1 MSALAPY
8 EMVQEAVASLQ
19 PRLGDRK
26 PTVGL
31 ILGSG
36 LGAYAETVGDPVAVP
51 YAEIPHFLVPAVA
64 GHAGMLWCGKIGD
77 RTVVALQGRPHPY
90 EGHPMKTLVHPVRT
104 MIALGCK
111 TIILTNAAGGIN
123 PAYRAGDLIIMS
135 DHINLLW
142 QNPLKGQNDP
152 ELGPRFPDMSAVYS
166 SQLRAHARVCAEIA
180 ALKRGGGDTMRQLP
194 QDGVYAA
201 MAGPS
206 YETPAEIRML
216 QTIGADL
223 VGMSTV
229 HEAIAAVHMGARVL
243 GISCVTNLAAGIS
256 PTPLSHD
263 EVKAAA
269 DEARPRLVA
278 WLNEIIGRLDQLD
291 APG

>member
-1 MSALAPY
+1 
-8 EMVQEAVASLQ
+8 MVREAVESL
-19 PRLGDRK
+19 RLKLGARR
-26 PTVGL
+26 PTIGL
-31 ILGSG
+31 VLGSG
-36 LGAYAETVGDPVAVP
+36 LGAYAETVRDPVSVP

-64 GHAGMLWCGKIGD
+64 GHAGMLWCGTIGEQ
-77 RTVVALQGRPHPY
+77 TVVALQGRCHPY
-90 EGHPMKTLVHPVRT
+90 EGYSMADLVHPVRT
-104 MIALGCK
+104 LIGLGCR

-123 PAYRAGDLIIMS
+123 PAYQAGDLVLMS
-135 DHINLLW
+135 DHLNLLG
-142 QNPLKGQNDP
+142 QHPLKGQNDDA
-152 ELGPRFPDMSAVYS
+152 LGPRFPDMTEVYS
-166 SQLRAHARVCAEIA
+166 ARLRNHARVCAEIA
-180 ALKRGGGDTMRQLP
+180 GLKRGGTDTIRQLP
-194 QDGVYAA
+194 KDGVYAA

-216 QTIGADL
+216 QAMGADL

-229 HEAIAAVHMGARVL
+229 HEAIAARHMGAEVI

-278 WLNEIIGRLDQLD
+278 WLNEIIGRLPQ
-291 APG
+291 AA